1 MKPFSVL
8 AAIFLACVAFPGNLV
23 AHAFIDHA
31 DPAVGSKVTHAP
43 TQVRIW
49 FTEALEAAFS
59 TIKVLDA
66 AGHEVQQGKSQ
77 TDKANSKIL
86 QVTVPSLPA
95 GTYKVVW
102 RAVSVDTHVT
112 HGDFT
117 FTVAP

>member
-1 MKPFSVL
+1 MRPFPILASLVL
-8 AAIFLACVAFPGNLV
+8 ACIAFPANLL
-23 AHAFIDHA
+23 AHAFIEHA
-31 DPAVGSKVTHAP
+31 DPAVGSKVTRAP
-43 TQVRIW
+43 AQVRIW

-66 AGHEVQQGKSQ
+66 AGHEVQQGKTQ
-77 TDKANSKIL
+77 IDKANAKIL
-86 QVTVPSLPA
+86 QASVPSLPA
-95 GTYKVVW
+95 GNYKVVW